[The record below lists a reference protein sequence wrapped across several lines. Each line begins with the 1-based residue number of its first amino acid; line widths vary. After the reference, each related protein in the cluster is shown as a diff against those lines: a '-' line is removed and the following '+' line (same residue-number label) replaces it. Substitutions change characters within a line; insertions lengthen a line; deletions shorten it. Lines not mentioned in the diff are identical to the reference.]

1 MSNYQHERGWLDSEV
16 WGDAPYSE
24 REAWSWMIGEA
35 NFDSHVKNI
44 SGIPVK
50 LERGQFS
57 ASVRFMAKKFKWST
71 GRVQRYIKKLERW
84 KMIKKRP
91 ETDTGQNII
100 TICNYCKY
108 QNKKGKSDTGADTP
122 PDTEA
127 IHPRTQTINPS
138 SPSNPSNINTKKAIR
153 SLQEFE
159 NHSLDG
165 HYKDWFEK
173 NCPTIDRFEKRDSI
187 VRWCRS
193 KGKSYK
199 DYWSALQDWAK
210 RDEKKKQEK
219 SQSNYT
225 GKLPNQE
232 YL

>member
-35 NFDSHVKNI
+35 SFDKRVKNI
-44 SGIPVK
+44 SGMPVK
-50 LERGQFS
+50 IERGQFS
-57 ASVRFMAKKFKWST
+57 ASIRFMSKKFKWST
-71 GRVQRYIKKLERW
+71 GKVQRYLKKLQRW
-84 KMIKKRP
+84 KMIEKQT
-91 ETDTGQNII
+91 ETDTAQNII

-108 QNKKGKSDTGADTP
+108 QNKKGKSDTHTDTP
-122 PDTEA
+122 PDTGA
-127 IHPRTQTINPS
+127 IHPRTQTRIPSNPS
-138 SPSNPSNINTKKAIR
+138 SPSNINREKAIR

-159 NHSLDG
+159 NHPLDE
-165 HYKDWFEK
+165 HYKAWFEK
-173 NCPTIDRFEKRDSI
+173 NCPMIDRFEKRDAM
-187 VRWCRS
+187 VRWCRA

-210 RDEKKKQEK
+210 RDEKKQKQT
-219 SQSNYT
+219 SQSNFT
-225 GKLPNQE
+225 GELPNQE